1 MSSAAELARPFPPRL
16 PLADGALRRI
26 AMRKP
31 RPALV
36 LALGND
42 ILGDDGVAFHA
53 ARLLRPEFPESAEVV
68 ETGEA
73 GLPLLD
79 QLEPYGRA
87 LILDAAAT
95 GKCPPGTI
103 LRWDRGD
110 FRRCVAPSQHSA
122 GLPQVL
128 ELAERLGM
136 AFPAELQVIC
146 MEVGDPTVFGET
158 LSAEAARALPRMVAA
173 AREILTGWGC
183 RG

>member
-1 MSSAAELARPFPPRL
+1 MRYDAEAPRAFQPRPPK
-16 PLADGALRRI
+16 ADGVLRRI
-26 AMRKP
+26 AMRRP
-31 RPALV
+31 RPVLV

-53 ARLLRPEFPESAEVV
+53 ARLLRAEFPESVEVV

-79 QLEPYGRA
+79 HLEPYGRA

-95 GKCPPGTI
+95 GKCPAGTI
-103 LRWDRGD
+103 LRWDRDD

-122 GLPQVL
+122 GLPHVL

-146 MEVGDPTVFGET
+146 MEVTDPTVFRENLT
-158 LSAEAARALPRMVAA
+158 EEAVQALPAMVDT
-173 AREILTGWGC
+173 ARKVLAGWGC
-183 RG
+183 RD

>member
-1 MSSAAELARPFPPRL
+1 MKTSSRTV
-16 PLADGALRRI
+16 I
-26 AMRKP
+26 
-31 RPALV
+31 

-53 ARLLRPEFPESAEVV
+53 ARILRAEFPKSVDVV

-79 QLEPYGRA
+79 HLESYDRA

-95 GKCPPGTI
+95 GKCPAGTI
-103 LRWDRGD
+103 LCWDRDD

-122 GLPQVL
+122 GLPHIL

-136 AFPAELQVIC
+136 AFPGELQVVC
-146 MEVGDPTVFGET
+146 MEVSDPTVFRET
-158 LSAEAARALPRMVAA
+158 LTPEAKQALPAMVAS
-173 AREILTGWGC
+173 ARQILTAWGC
-183 RG
+183 IRGLSVSGDYQGTLLPIFLTCRLIP

>member
-1 MSSAAELARPFPPRL
+1 MKKQA
-16 PLADGALRRI
+16 
-26 AMRKP
+26 KT
-31 RPALV
+31 LV

-42 ILGDDGVAFHA
+42 ILGDDGVAFYA
-53 ARLLRPEFPESAEVV
+53 ARLLREEFPKSVEVI

-79 QLEPYGRA
+79 HFEPYKRA

-95 GKCPPGTI
+95 GQCPAGTI
-103 LRWDRGD
+103 LRWDRED

-122 GLPQVL
+122 GLPHVL
-128 ELAERLGM
+128 DLAERLGM
-136 AFPAELQVIC
+136 AFPGELQVVC
-146 MEVGDPTVFGET
+146 MEVSDPTVFRESLT
-158 LSAEAARALPRMVAA
+158 PEARKALPLMVDM

>member
-1 MSSAAELARPFPPRL
+1 MSCAAEAARPFRARSPKGE
-16 PLADGALRRI
+16 GARRRI
-26 AMRKP
+26 AMRRQ

-53 ARLLRPEFPESAEVV
+53 ARRLRAEFPQSVDV
-68 ETGEA
+68 IETGEA

-79 QLEPYGRA
+79 YLEPYGKA

-103 LRWDRGD
+103 LLWDRED

-122 GLPQVL
+122 GLPQIL

-136 AFPAELQVIC
+136 AFPGELQVIC
-146 MEVGDPTVFGET
+146 MEVGDPTVFRET
-158 LSAEAARALPRMVAA
+158 LTAEAGQALPAMADR
-173 AREILTGWGC
+173 AREILNGWGC
-183 RG
+183 RD

>member
-1 MSSAAELARPFPPRL
+1 M
-16 PLADGALRRI
+16 RRI

-42 ILGDDGVAFHA
+42 ILGDDGIAFHA
-53 ARLLRPEFPESAEVV
+53 ARLLRAEFPQSVDV
-68 ETGEA
+68 IDTGEA

-79 QLEPYGRA
+79 YLEPYGMA

-103 LRWDRGD
+103 LQWDRED

-122 GLPQVL
+122 GLPQIL

-136 AFPAELQVIC
+136 AFPSELQVIC
-146 MEVGDPTVFGET
+146 MEVGDPTVFRET
-158 LSAEAARALPRMVAA
+158 LTAEAVQALPAMADK

-183 RG
+183 RD

>member
-1 MSSAAELARPFPPRL
+1 M
-16 PLADGALRRI
+16 RR
-26 AMRKP
+26 P
-31 RPALV
+31 RPVLV

-53 ARLLRPEFPESAEVV
+53 ARLLRAEFPESVEVV

-79 QLEPYGRA
+79 HLEPYGRA

-95 GKCPPGTI
+95 GKCPAGTI
-103 LRWDRGD
+103 LRWDRDD

-122 GLPQVL
+122 GLPHIL

-136 AFPAELQVIC
+136 AFPVELQVIC
-146 MEVGDPTVFGET
+146 MEVTDPTVFRENLT
-158 LSAEAARALPRMVAA
+158 EEAAQALPAMVDTARKVLAA
-173 AREILTGWGC
+173 WGC
-183 RG
+183 RD

>member
-1 MSSAAELARPFPPRL
+1 MSFAAEPAPASPAAQQR
-16 PLADGALRRI
+16 AEGALRRI

-53 ARLLRPEFPESAEVV
+53 ARILRAEFPQSADVI

-79 QLEPYGRA
+79 YLEPYGRA

-103 LRWDRGD
+103 LRWDRED

-122 GLPQVL
+122 GLPQIL

-136 AFPAELQVIC
+136 AFPSELQVIC
-146 MEVGDPTVFGET
+146 MEVGDPTVFRET
-158 LSAEAARALPRMVAA
+158 LTPEAGQAVSSMLAA
-173 AREILTGWGC
+173 ARKILSAWGC
-183 RG
+183 RD

>member
-1 MSSAAELARPFPPRL
+1 MNCAAEPARPFRPRP
-16 PLADGALRRI
+16 PLADGALHRI

-31 RPALV
+31 RPALI

-53 ARLLRPEFPESAEVV
+53 ARRLRAEYPSSAEVI

-79 QLEPYGRA
+79 YLEPYGRA

-95 GKCPPGTI
+95 GECPPGTI
-103 LRWDRGD
+103 LRWDRED

-122 GLPQVL
+122 GLPQIL

-136 AFPAELQVIC
+136 AFPGELQVIC
-146 MEVGDPTVFGET
+146 MEVGDPTVFRDT
-158 LSAEAARALPRMVAA
+158 LTAEAEQALPAMLDA
-173 AREILTGWGC
+173 ARGVLAGWGC
-183 RG
+183 GD

>member
-1 MSSAAELARPFPPRL
+1 MSCAAESAPAL
-16 PLADGALRRI
+16 PAAPQRADGALRRI
-26 AMRKP
+26 AMRKL

-53 ARLLRPEFPESAEVV
+53 ARLLRAEFPQSVDV
-68 ETGEA
+68 IETGEA

-79 QLEPYGRA
+79 YLEPYGKA

-122 GLPQVL
+122 GLPQIL

-146 MEVGDPTVFGET
+146 MEVGDPTVFRET
-158 LSAEAARALPRMVAA
+158 LTAEANQALPAMAA
-173 AREILTGWGC
+173 RAREILTAWGC
-183 RG
+183 GD

>member
-1 MSSAAELARPFPPRL
+1 MKKNSCT
-16 PLADGALRRI
+16 
-26 AMRKP
+26 
-31 RPALV
+31 LV

-53 ARLLRPEFPESAEVV
+53 ARLLRAEFPDSVDVV

-79 QLEPYGRA
+79 HLEPYRRA

-95 GKCPPGTI
+95 GKCPAGTI
-103 LRWDRGD
+103 LRWDRED

-122 GLPQVL
+122 GLPHIL

-136 AFPAELQVIC
+136 AFPGKLQVVC
-146 MEVGDPTVFGET
+146 MEVSDPTVFRESLTPEAGRA
-158 LSAEAARALPRMVAA
+158 LSAMVAA
-173 AREILTGWGC
+173 ARQILTDWGC
-183 RG
+183 KG

>member
-1 MSSAAELARPFPPRL
+1 MSCAAEPARPFQPRP
-16 PLADGALRRI
+16 PLADGALHRM
-26 AMRKP
+26 AMRRP

-42 ILGDDGVAFHA
+42 LLGDDGVAFHA
-53 ARLLRPEFPESAEVV
+53 ARQLRAEYPGSVEV
-68 ETGEA
+68 IETGEA

-79 QLEPYGRA
+79 YLEPYGMA

-103 LRWDRGD
+103 LRWDRED

-122 GLPQVL
+122 GLPQIL

-136 AFPAELQVIC
+136 AFPAELQVVC
-146 MEVGDPTVFGET
+146 MEVGDPTIFRESLT
-158 LSAEAARALPRMVAA
+158 PEAGQAVPAMVAA
-173 AREILTGWGC
+173 AREILAGWGC